1 MSAIPQGDGDQLED
15 QEEEQISYFKKRAD
29 IKRNK
34 SKEPS
39 YKSKEWIKQKKDRQV
54 RQGREIREDSK
65 YSGRK
70 RKGRGVY

>member
-1 MSAIPQGDGDQLED
+1 M
-15 QEEEQISYFKKRAD
+15 
-29 IKRNK
+29 KRNK

-39 YKSKEWIKQKKDRQV
+39 YKSKEWIKQKKERQM
-54 RQGREIREDSK
+54 RQGRDIREDSK